1 MNPFPAD
8 SRSVQ
13 QRIDQM
19 MLVRTKVNDGFGDIC
34 CNAAK
39 HSLQV
44 QSDAAQA
51 IAALA
56 KGGFVLLSGQTHRK
70 QRRAGI

>member
-19 MLVRTKVNDGFGDIC
+19 MLVRTKVNDGFGDMIN
-34 CNAAK
+34 NATK
-39 HSLQV
+39 HVRQLRT
-44 QSDAAQA
+44 DAASA
-51 IAALA
+51 KAASA
-56 KGGFVLLSGQTHRK
+56 
-70 QRRAGI
+70 